1 MLPNRRCP
9 AKPRVPRALPSPLT
23 EVTPPTI
30 MPTIRTASVWS
41 PIDREY
47 DGLRIL
53 CMEQLHQALTK
64 SPEMP
69 ATD

>member
-1 MLPNRRCP
+1 
-9 AKPRVPRALPSPLT
+9 
-23 EVTPPTI
+23 